1 MFRILV
7 VDDDPVA
14 GYLLQKCVK
23 NLQEPPE
30 LFLMADGSEALRYLH
45 GEGSYA
51 GSLLPS
57 LILLDLHMP
66 ARDGL
71 ELLAAIKEDPQLR
84 VLPVIVFST
93 SEQPADVYR
102 SYIRRANCY
111 VPKPTDF
118 AQMGEFVQCLATY
131 WGRFARVPPVID
143 SHGLEIAL
151 GSLEATSRA
160 MNLDAEARTREPH
173 SGHTSGCIDH
183 DRLLDDFGAAVHE
196 VLQLHEQQFRAI
208 VEGDGES
215 HRFDLLIHMAN
226 EQKQNAKY
234 AYLRHVQ
241 SHGCANTNVPDK
253 TRTRSDYR

>member
-23 NLQEPPE
+23 NLQDPPE
-30 LFLMADGSEALRYLH
+30 LFLMADGTEALRYLN

-57 LILLDLHMP
+57 MILLDLHMP
-66 ARDGL
+66 ALDGL
-71 ELLAAIKEDPQLR
+71 ELLAEIKEDRRLR
-84 VLPVIVFST
+84 VIPVVVFST
-93 SEQPADVYR
+93 SEQPGDVYR

-111 VPKPTDF
+111 VSKPTDL
-118 AQMGEFVQCLATY
+118 AQMAEFVQCLATY
-131 WGRFARVPPVID
+131 WGRFARIPVVLD
-143 SHGLEIAL
+143 SSGLEIAL

-160 MNLDAEARTREPH
+160 MNFDPEARRRKPH
-173 SGHTSGCIDH
+173 SGEISGCVEH
-183 DRLLDDFGAAVHE
+183 DRLLDNFGAAVRE
-196 VLQLHEQQFRAI
+196 VLQLHEQQFKAI

-215 HRFDLLIHMAN
+215 NRFDLLIHMAN

-253 TRTRSDYR
+253 TRT